1 MSEKTNDEIM
11 NADERN
17 EHEHDVEM
25 LSEDDLKATSG
36 GSSPEEVKYYRMYA
50 NLYRSVKDRSLKTGH
65 GQARCPKCGM
75 HLQAWYH
82 VIHYGLEVWKCAE
95 SNQLY
100 CSACRHSY
108 PADDWL
114 INDFNRN

>member
-1 MSEKTNDEIM
+1 MGETANDEIM
-11 NADERN
+11 NESGRN
-17 EHEHDVEM
+17 EPEM
-25 LSEDDLKATSG
+25 TKLSEEDLKSASG
-36 GSSPEEVKYYRMYA
+36 GSTPEEVKYYRMYA
-50 NLYRSVKDRSLKTGH
+50 NVYYSVKDRSLKTGH

-108 PADDWL
+108 PTDDWL
-114 INDFNRN
+114 INAYNRN